1 MSSIDGYKVNPCC
14 FYLLTCSSH
23 GFTFSKNNK
32 RLVWK
37 RQESNLLIYAY
48 LNQTRILK
56 KPSSNTSCHADLNQ
70 FPLWAFPPKIAAT
83 RATSKGNIVIIGNVL
98 LERLLALDCAE
109 SLVTLLALPFREL
122 LRRAS
127 SGLRDI

>member
-1 MSSIDGYKVNPCC
+1 MLLLIDMFITW
-14 FYLLTCSSH
+14 FYLFEKQQKT
-23 GFTFSKNNK
+23 GMEAAG
-32 RLVWK
+32 V
-37 RQESNLLIYAY
+37 EPAY
-48 LNQTRILK
+48 LCVFEQTRILK
-56 KPSSNTSCHADLNQ
+56 KPSSNTFHAALNQ

-83 RATSKGNIVIIGNVL
+83 RATSKGDVVIIGNVL